1 MLYYSHMSEILGD
14 FFNAFGTLVTY
25 LFKKDKESP
34 WRAYLFRASAV
45 GLLVYAFWLPDMFA
59 QVFLISVA
67 WARELAPLWVPIL
80 LIFVFVPLWLRYVRA
95 GFFEKTGY
103 VLLEIKLPREIE
115 RSPKAMELF
124 FSGAV
129 WAKGSVTYVDTF
141 WDGKVGPWYSFEIA
155 SFGGDVH
162 FFVWVWPKL
171 RKIIETQIYAQYPT
185 VEISEA
191 PDYAARYP
199 YGPEGIFM
207 WGTYMKLSKPD
218 PYPIKTYIDY
228 GLDKEEEEE
237 IKVDP
242 ITPTLEF
249 LGGLKKGEQCWIQ
262 ILAQAHQDRS
272 WVHGHLFKRPDWKDE
287 AKDLVNDILM
297 RDPKTKSTR
306 KESATGFPIMPTLT
320 EGEKEQ
326 VSAIERSLNKPAY
339 ECMIRALYFAEGDA
353 QSEIQKSIPAL
364 VGAFRQYSADN
375 FNGFKLGW
383 YSDLADETKDVLWF
397 TGFREKMVAIF
408 QKIYGKQMYDAY
420 RRRSFFHYPYRFFH
434 MNKPFILTA
443 EELATIYHFPGKV
456 AATPTI
462 GRAPSRK
469 GEPPPNLPV

>member
-1 MLYYSHMSEILGD
+1 MMGVIAD
-14 FFNAFGTLVTY
+14 FFNAFGALATY

-34 WRAYLFRASAV
+34 VRSYLFRASALGLV
-45 GLLVYAFWLPDMFA
+45 AYGVWWNELLVPL
-59 QVFLISVA
+59 FLVSA
-67 WARELAPLWVPIL
+67 TWMRELMPLWVPIV
-80 LIFVFVPLWLRYVRA
+80 LIVVFAHLWVWYVRTV
-95 GFFEKTGY
+95 FFEKTGY
-103 VLLEIKLPREIE
+103 VLLEIKLPREIM

-124 FSGAV
+124 FSSTI
-129 WAKGSVTYVDTF
+129 WSRGSVTFVDTF

-162 FFVWVWPKL
+162 FYIWVWPKL
-171 RKIIETQIYAQYPT
+171 RKIVETQIYAQYPT
-185 VEISEA
+185 VEINET

-199 YGPEGIFM
+199 YGPEGRFM
-207 WGTYMKLSKPD
+207 WGTHIKLAKPD

-242 ITPTLEF
+242 ITPMLEF
-249 LGGLKKGEQCWIQ
+249 LGGLNKGEQCWIQ
-262 ILAQAHQDRS
+262 ILARAHQERS
-272 WVHGHLFKRPDWKDE
+272 LVHGHLFKRPDWKDE
-287 AKDLVNDILM
+287 AQELINEILM

-320 EGEKEQ
+320 DGEKEQ
-326 VSAIERSLNKPAY
+326 VEAIERSLNKHAY

-353 QSEIQKSIPAL
+353 QSEIPKSIPGL
-364 VGAFRQYSADN
+364 IGSFRQYNANN

-383 YSDLADETKDVLWF
+383 YNDISDETKDILWF
-397 TGFREKMVAIF
+397 TGLRDKVSEYFM
-408 QKIYGKQMYDAY
+408 KIYGRQLYDAY
-420 RRRSFFHYPYRFFH
+420 RRRSFFYYPYKNFH
-434 MNKPFILTA
+434 VDKPFILTA

-469 GEPPPNLPV
+469 AEPPPNLPI

>member
-1 MLYYSHMSEILGD
+1 MSEILGD

-59 QVFLISVA
+59 QIFLISVA

-171 RKIIETQIYAQYPT
+171 RKII
-185 VEISEA
+185 
-191 PDYAARYP
+191 R
-199 YGPEGIFM
+199 
-207 WGTYMKLSKPD
+207 
-218 PYPIKTYIDY
+218 
-228 GLDKEEEEE
+228 
-237 IKVDP
+237 
-242 ITPTLEF
+242 
-249 LGGLKKGEQCWIQ
+249 
-262 ILAQAHQDRS
+262 R
-272 WVHGHLFKRPDWKDE
+272 WK
-287 AKDLVNDILM
+287 
-297 RDPKTKSTR
+297 
-306 KESATGFPIMPTLT
+306 
-320 EGEKEQ
+320 
-326 VSAIERSLNKPAY
+326 
-339 ECMIRALYFAEGDA
+339 
-353 QSEIQKSIPAL
+353 
-364 VGAFRQYSADN
+364 
-375 FNGFKLGW
+375 
-383 YSDLADETKDVLWF
+383 
-397 TGFREKMVAIF
+397 
-408 QKIYGKQMYDAY
+408 
-420 RRRSFFHYPYRFFH
+420 
-434 MNKPFILTA
+434 
-443 EELATIYHFPGKV
+443 
-456 AATPTI
+456 
-462 GRAPSRK
+462 
-469 GEPPPNLPV
+469 

>member
-1 MLYYSHMSEILGD
+1 MSEILGD

-59 QVFLISVA
+59 QIFLISVA

-171 RKIIETQIYAQYPT
+171 RKIVETQIYAQYPT

-199 YGPEGIFM
+199 YGLEGRFM
-207 WGTYMKLSKPD
+207 WGTHIKLAKPD

-326 VSAIERSLNKPAY
+326 ANAIERSLNKPAY

-353 QSEIQKSIPAL
+353 QSEIPKSIPAL
-364 VGAFRQYSADN
+364 VGAFRQYSAND
-375 FNGFKLGW
+375 FNGFRLGW
-383 YSDLADETKDVLWF
+383 FTDLSDETKDVLWV
-397 TGFREKMVAIF
+397 TGLREKMVAIF

-434 MNKPFILTA
+434 VNKPFILTT